1 MFKMALSTNI
11 SDALENHSRREV
23 QRLSDISGEA
33 EGKVNEV
40 QQLHP
45 KQWVEN
51 GRCVADDVITRD
63 AKYFSH

>member
-11 SDALENHSRREV
+11 SDALENHSRSEV

-45 KQWVEN
+45 KQ
-51 GRCVADDVITRD
+51 
-63 AKYFSH
+63 

>member
-11 SDALENHSRREV
+11 SDALENHSRSEV

-51 GRCVADDVITRD
+51 GRRAADDVITRD
-63 AKYFSH
+63 AKYFPH